1 MSQLG
6 VTFSEFFLF
15 QQSHFHTQLPPSPP
29 HTIQSTE
36 VKGIAAAFSS
46 LCYCTMLKLMFARHD
61 MARRKG
67 SVNYKN
73 AVLIKIVKRH
83 PSKNR
88 EMGGAATL
96 GGRRFVNRHNN
107 QPKVGCD
114 GGWGRW
120 WWDAR
125 GAECMVGFF
134 SCHIGQRMG
143 RRKKKREWPGLDLK
157 RLPLDQPMQQP
168 TKNSTNDGEGI
179 LDDIWPWWNVGG
191 GRLPVILDGN
201 LFHDK

>member
-1 MSQLG
+1 
-6 VTFSEFFLF
+6 
-15 QQSHFHTQLPPSPP
+15 
-29 HTIQSTE
+29 
-36 VKGIAAAFSS
+36 
-46 LCYCTMLKLMFARHD
+46 MLKLLFARHD

-73 AVLIKIVKRH
+73 EVLIKIVKRH

-134 SCHIGQRMG
+134 SRHIGQRMG